1 MAALHPPFQAENSL
15 SLALKIKQGT
25 FKPLPSPRY
34 SQELSRTIRW
44 MLKQEPRERPNV
56 EDLLNLPQVSMRLRE
71 KALRKNV

>member
-1 MAALHPPFQAENSL
+1 MAALHPPFQADNSL

-44 MLKQEPRERPNV
+44 MLK
-56 EDLLNLPQVSMRLRE
+56 
-71 KALRKNV
+71 